1 MSHDYGDI
9 YGHSISRDAQGRP
22 VDTWGMYT
30 ESPSANRLMP
40 GMVYEGSGR
49 SWYTPGVDED
59 FLVTTTG
66 SDTSDYD
73 ALTSGQAGAYADP
86 AFVAAQ
92 RAALDRL
99 QSDVGLQ
106 QAGYWLP
113 DTLAKRNQI
122 LGAQRQLSSGYAGG
136 LAQQM
141 EARGQLGANTQQGL
155 DAVLAQQ
162 QATQGSVL
170 DAQVEQSA
178 RARALQDL
186 QRYNDM
192 TARMRGQQYS
202 EEMAR
207 RQALDQWNRYNM
219 QYQRDVHGR
228 DVDRQTQESADRA
241 DARQQ
246 EWENRRQLTETQ
258 AGNTRQE
265 NQQEYDIERQQ
276 RDHYNRYWNMY
287 GNMATSMIGGAA
299 GGGGDE

>member
-1 MSHDYGDI
+1 
-9 YGHSISRDAQGRP
+9 
-22 VDTWGMYT
+22 
-30 ESPSANRLMP
+30 
-40 GMVYEGSGR
+40 
-49 SWYTPGVDED
+49 
-59 FLVTTTG
+59 
-66 SDTSDYD
+66 
-73 ALTSGQAGAYADP
+73 
-86 AFVAAQ
+86 
-92 RAALDRL
+92 
-99 QSDVGLQ
+99 
-106 QAGYWLP
+106 
-113 DTLAKRNQI
+113 LAKRNQI